1 MCYPRDMPNSRMDL
15 IFVYTSIALLSDGKY
30 DVIIPAPNCE
40 VEARNLR
47 PLRSELPTVRSDISN
62 AMRGLE
68 NNSLHMLVLDEV
80 LGLQLSNFSKKLK
93 MEPGIEDDHKVTV
106 AMSDDLLSR
115 GVEFDGEE
123 KPKKQNAKDTKVHL
137 EAMVLR
143 TKP

>member
-1 MCYPRDMPNSRMDL
+1 M
-15 IFVYTSIALLSDGKY
+15 YTSIALLSDGKY
-30 DVIIPAPNCE
+30 YVIIPAPNCE

-47 PLRSELPTVRSDISN
+47 PLRSELPAVRSDISN

-68 NNSLHMLVLDEV
+68 DNLLHMLVLDEV
-80 LGLQLSNFSKKLK
+80 LGLELSNFSKKLK

-106 AMSDDLLSR
+106 AMSDDLRSR

-143 TKP
+143 TKPEANRWLS